1 MEGSTPLPAVLPDLS
16 EETKSKIEEIPPYK
30 VILLDDNIT
39 TMEFVVR
46 ILIQLFGKD
55 FETAQR
61 LMMEVHTQGA
71 AHVATFSKEQAELKQ
86 EQVHAAA
93 RAEGFPFRCVIEPA

>member
-1 MEGSTPLPAVLPDLS
+1 MAHSGVLPGVLPDSDVETGS
-16 EETKSKIEEIPPYK
+16 EIEEIPPYK
-30 VILLDDNIT
+30 VILLDDDKT

-46 ILIQLFGKD
+46 ILVRFFGKD
-55 FETAQR
+55 PQTAYR
-61 LMMEVHTQGA
+61 LMLEVHTRGSS
-71 AHVATFSKEQAELKQ
+71 HVATLSKERAELRQ

>member
-1 MEGSTPLPAVLPDLS
+1 MIVSTAPTVLPELS
-16 EETKSKIEEIPPYK
+16 EETRSEIEEIPPYK
-30 VILLDDNIT
+30 VILLDDNVT

-46 ILIQLFGKD
+46 ILIQIFGKD
-55 FETAQR
+55 LDTAQE
-61 LMMEVHTQGA
+61 LMWQVHTQGS
-71 AHVATFSKEQAELKQ
+71 AHVATLSKEQAELKQ